1 MSKKKA
7 KIKNNNIKLFTGLAA
22 GATVGLLTFL
32 FVKPK
37 INNKPKEEISS
48 NIQID
53 EKLSV
58 SSKELFI

>member
-7 KIKNNNIKLFTGLAA
+7 KIKNNNIKLFTGLAV

-37 INNKPKEEISS
+37 INNKPNEEISK

-58 SSKELFI
+58 SSKDLFI

>member
-1 MSKKKA
+1 MNEKKT
-7 KIKNNNIKLFTGLAA
+7 KIKNNNIKLLTGLAA
-22 GATVGLLTFL
+22 GATIGLLTFL

-37 INNKPKEEISS
+37 INNKPKEEISN
-48 NIQID
+48 NIQLD